1 MKDDPQEMRLEVTRL
16 LAEAKSTADEA
27 QKKSK
32 LARAVELA
40 TKAEVLEIQRK
51 DPGQPPDSSEVPE
64 G

>member
-1 MKDDPQEMRLEVTRL
+1 MKDDPQEMRSEVTRL
-16 LAEAKSTADEA
+16 LAEAKNTADEA

-32 LARAVELA
+32 LVRAVELA
-40 TKAEVLEIQRK
+40 TKAEVLEIQGK